1 MLNRNIIKKQLSAK
15 RFLNIH
21 EFRAQNLMKS
31 YDIPVPKGYLVEDA
45 KDSLKL
51 AEQLF
56 KENSSLEKL
65 VLKSQV
71 LSGGRGKGHFKDSPL
86 KSGIQFITKD
96 DLPKVNQI
104 ASDMINKTLVTKQTG
119 AEGKK
124 VSYVYLTECL
134 KGIEQESYL
143 SMMLDRNSQKILIVA
158 SDQGGMNIEEVAEKT
173 PEKIHKYFL
182 EISTKT
188 LDSAKALEISKNLG
202 FKGEENIKE
211 GAKAIQNLFKI
222 FQEKDTSLIEIN
234 PIAQLATGEIKCV
247 DAKFSFDDAA
257 EFRQK
262 EVFSW
267 RDLTQEDPDE
277 VVASQVGLNYV
288 KLHGNIATL
297 VNGAGLAMATMDTL
311 KLYGG
316 TPANFLDCGGTATP
330 ETIETAFKLILKNP
344 DVKTIF
350 VNIFGGIVRCD
361 YVAEGLINASKNLNI
376 SIPIVVRLKGT
387 NVDIGKKLLN
397 DSGMNFYFIEEF
409 DKAAEK
415 AVSFTK

>member
-1 MLNRNIIKKQLSAK
+1 MLKAASLKNQIAK
-15 RFLNIH
+15 RFLNLH
-21 EFRAQNLMKS
+21 EFRSQNLMKA
-31 YDIPVPKGYLVEDA
+31 YGVPVPKGFLVEDS

-51 AEQLF
+51 AEKLF
-56 KENSSLEKL
+56 TENSSLDKV
-65 VLKSQV
+65 VLKSQL

-86 KSGIQFITKD
+86 TSGIQFITKNELD
-96 DLPKVNQI
+96 KINGI
-104 ASDMINKTLVTKQTG
+104 AADMINKTLVTKQTG

-134 KGIEQESYL
+134 KDITQESYL
-143 SMMLDRNSQKILIVA
+143 SIIMDRNSQQILIVA
-158 SDQGGMNIEEVAEKT
+158 SDQGGMNIEEVAEKN
-173 PEKIHKYFL
+173 PEKIFKYY
-182 EISTKT
+182 IPIDTKN
-188 LDSAKALEISKNLG
+188 LSEEKALEVSKNLG
-202 FKGEENIKE
+202 FKGEEHIKD
-211 GAKAIQNLFKI
+211 GAKVIQNLFKL

-234 PIAQLATGEIKCV
+234 PIVQIANKDIKCI

-277 VVASQVGLNYV
+277 VEAAKVGLNYV

-311 KLYGG
+311 KLFNG

-330 ETIETAFKLILKNP
+330 ETIETAFRLILKNP
-344 DVKTIF
+344 EVKTIL

-361 YVAEGLINASKNLNI
+361 YVAEGLVNASKNLNI

-387 NVDIGKKLLN
+387 NVELGKEILN
-397 DSGMNFYFIEEF
+397 KSGMNFHFVEEF

>member
-1 MLNRNIIKKQLSAK
+1 MLNRAIIKQQFSAK

-21 EFRAQNLMKS
+21 EFRAQNLMKA
-31 YDIPVPKGYLVEDA
+31 YDIPVPKGYLVEDS

-182 EISTKT
+182 EISTQS

-234 PIAQLATGEIKCV
+234 PIAQLSTGEIKCV

-311 KLYGG
+311 KL
-316 TPANFLDCGGTATP
+316 
-330 ETIETAFKLILKNP
+330 FKLILKNP
-344 DVKTIF
+344 EVKTIF

-361 YVAEGLINASKNLNI
+361 YVAQGLINASKNLNI

-397 DSGMNFYFIEEF
+397 ESGMNFHFIEEF

-415 AVSFTK
+415 AVSFSK

>member
-202 FKGEENIKE
+202 FKGEANIKE

-262 EVFSW
+262 E
-267 RDLTQEDPDE
+267 
-277 VVASQVGLNYV
+277 
-288 KLHGNIATL
+288 LHGNIATL

-397 DSGMNFYFIEEF
+397 DSGMNFHFIEEF